1 MLKYLVRYKLGREK
15 GEVERDEVLGKA
27 EFLDIW

>member
-1 MLKYLVRYKLGREK
+1 MLKYLIGYKLGRQK

-27 EFLDIW
+27 ECLNIW